1 MLLKDG
7 EVNGYMQVQS
17 TLILSESG
25 NEFTSRDCKVDFM
38 DADRKVLD
46 SDNDQVKGTR
56 LETP

>member
-1 MLLKDG
+1 
-7 EVNGYMQVQS
+7 
-17 TLILSESG
+17 
-25 NEFTSRDCKVDFM
+25 VDFM